1 VFEEAINLFAFAAC
15 ISPRIGVSFGNEYWV
30 TLSQSMQL
38 SKADTPKAV
47 VAAFFRKKFELYQA
61 LKAGT
66 VLACDGEVVSVISAL
81 KTAH

>member
-1 VFEEAINLFAFAAC
+1 
-15 ISPRIGVSFGNEYWV
+15 
-30 TLSQSMQL
+30 MQL